1 MTKARQL
8 VERIYTDE
16 VFSHGIAPDIFSD
29 SISHAQGIFLSQCVD
44 AYRPAHVV
52 ELGFR
57 FGISSLWIQSAR
69 HAPASHVIV
78 DPYHHI
84 PAPPVSTVIDD
95 FVKKQKGV
103 VLEDTLTS
111 QEYLARAL
119 SKQRHV
125 DMVFIDASQ
134 WFDSVMTDMYFVS
147 KVLKIGGIVI
157 IRNLYNKP
165 VRKALMFYLRNL
177 SFVVEGV
184 PLWVQWV
191 IRHVPVVGELLL
203 RYVQR
208 PLGLCVIRLTGP
220 DERVTKN
227 LWRHFVSF

>member
-29 SISHAQGIFLSQCVD
+29 SISHAQGIFLSRFID
-44 AYRPAHVV
+44 TYRPRYVI
-52 ELGFR
+52 ELGFHY
-57 FGISSLWIQSAR
+57 GISSLWIQSAR
-69 HAPASHVIV
+69 HAPDKHIIV
-78 DPYHHI
+78 DPYHHM
-84 PAPPVSTVIDD
+84 PAPPVSGILDD
-95 FVKKQKGV
+95 YIKNRKGV
-103 VLEDTLTS
+103 ALEERLTS
-111 QEYLARAL
+111 QEYLARACI
-119 SKQRHV
+119 KGRHV
-125 DMVFIDASQ
+125 DMIFMDASQ
-134 WFDSVMTDMYFVS
+134 WFDSVMTDMHFIS
-147 KVLKIGGIVI
+147 RVLKIGGRVI
-157 IRNLYNKP
+157 IRNLYYKP

-184 PLWVQWV
+184 PLWVQWA